1 MWNSYVENIFV
12 GRLNINSRR
21 NKFLSLKELSQNL
34 DLLTINETK
43 LEDSFRIPSFKSITT
58 KIYVQRLECLLL
70 EVCLYINEDILS
82 KQVHTKLVE
91 GLESICIEMNLRKRK
106 WLVIGIYKPRH
117 SCRKM
122 YIEALSNQLNN
133 LHTNYVQSA

>member
-1 MWNSYVENIFV
+1 MSFV
-12 GRLNINSRR
+12 RGL
-21 NKFLSLKELSQNL
+21 
-34 DLLTINETK
+34 
-43 LEDSFRIPSFKSITT
+43 
-58 KIYVQRLECLLL
+58 
-70 EVCLYINEDILS
+70 CLYINEDILS

>member
-21 NKFLSLKELSQNL
+21 NKFSSLKELSQNL

-70 EVCLYINEDILS
+70 EVS
-82 KQVHTKLVE
+82 VFT
-91 GLESICIEMNLRKRK
+91 
-106 WLVIGIYKPRH
+106 
-117 SCRKM
+117 
-122 YIEALSNQLNN
+122 
-133 LHTNYVQSA
+133 